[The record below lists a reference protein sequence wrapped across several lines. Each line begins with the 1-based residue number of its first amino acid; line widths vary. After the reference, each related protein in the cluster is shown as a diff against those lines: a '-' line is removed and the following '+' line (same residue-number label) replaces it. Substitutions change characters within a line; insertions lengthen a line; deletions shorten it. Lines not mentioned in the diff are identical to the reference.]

1 MLKFMKKVVLI
12 LIVILPLLVAGQ
24 EEKKFGIQFSG
35 FVKTDI
41 FYDSRQTVDLREG
54 HFLILPA
61 NESLDA
67 NLNDI
72 NAHSSFNFLSIQTR
86 LNGNITGPDVLKAK
100 TSGYIEAEFFGTSS
114 TDVNGFRLR
123 HAYAMLDWKKSELM
137 IGQFWHPMFITSCF
151 PATLSFNTGAPFE
164 PFSRNPQIRYTFRFG
179 KFRAIGTAVAQRDFQ
194 NAGPNG
200 NSSEY
205 LRNSGIPEGNLKLEF
220 NSLNKEKEKEFL
232 FGIGVDYKMLQPRLY
247 TSVTWKVNDTVY
259 TINPTDTLI
268 VPLEKKKSYST
279 DTKIDGLSA
288 FAYFK
293 LKFKPIT
300 IKVQGTYAQLSDNLT
315 MLGGYAV
322 SEITNSAI
330 NEVAYTP
337 MTIYSVWADIHTNG
351 PKWEFGIFGGYSG
364 NLGYDANPIQGSKAN
379 TIKEFYGRG
388 SDIKYVYRIAPRVA
402 YKSGKMKFAI
412 EVENTTAAYGAV
424 DVADQGKVINTKDI
438 NNLRVLLG
446 VFYMF

>member
-1 MLKFMKKVVLI
+1 MKKIAFI
-12 LIVILPLLVAGQ
+12 LLTILPILVTSQ

-41 FYDSRQTVDLREG
+41 FYDTRQTVDLREG

-61 NESLDA
+61 NEKLDTYG
-67 NLNDI
+67 NDI

-100 TSGYIEAEFFGTSS
+100 TSGYIEAEFFGTSNA
-114 TDVNGFRLR
+114 DVNGFRLR

-194 NAGPNG
+194 NQGPNG
-200 NSSEY
+200 ASTEY
-205 LRNSGIPEGNLKLEF
+205 LRNSGMPEGNLKLEF
-220 NSLNKEKEKEFL
+220 NSVNKEKEKEFL
-232 FGIGVDYKMLQPRLY
+232 FGVGVDYKTLQPRLF
-247 TSVTWKVNDTVY
+247 TSVTWKVNDTVF
-259 TINPTDTLI
+259 TINPADTLI
-268 VPLEKKKSYST
+268 VPLEKKRDYET
-279 DTKIDGLSA
+279 NVTVDGLSA

-300 IKVQGTYAQLSDNLT
+300 IKVQGTYGQLTDNLT

-322 SEITNSAI
+322 SEVTNAAT

-337 MTIYSVWADIHTNG
+337 MSIFSVWTDIHNNG
-351 PKWEFGIFGGYSG
+351 AKWEYGIFGGYTQ
-364 NLGYDANPIQGSKAN
+364 NLGFDLNPVGDPAKNI
-379 TIKEFYGRG
+379 YGRG
-388 SDIKYVYRIAPRVA
+388 SDIKSVYRIAPRVA
-402 YKSGKMKFAI
+402 YKSGKMKFALEI
-412 EVENTTAAYGAV
+412 ENTVAAYGKI
-424 DVADQGKVINTKDI
+424 DQNDKGLVKTTRDI
-438 NNLRVLLG
+438 SNLRVLLG

>member
-1 MLKFMKKVVLI
+1 MRKELLLF
-12 LIVILPLLVAGQ
+12 IVILPLLSLSQ

-41 FYDSRQTVDLREG
+41 FYDTRQTVDLREG

-61 NESLDA
+61 NEKPDV
-67 NLNDI
+67 NGKDI

-100 TSGYIEAEFFGTSS
+100 TSGYIEAEFFGTSN

-164 PFSRNPQIRYTFRFG
+164 PFSRNPQIRYTFRLG
-179 KFRAIGTAVAQRDFQ
+179 KFRLIGTALAQRDFQ
-194 NAGPNG
+194 NQGPNG
-200 NSSEY
+200 SSTEY
-205 LRNSGIPEGNLKLEF
+205 LRNSGIPEGNLKFEF
-220 NSLNKEKEKEFL
+220 SSINKEKEKEFL
-232 FGIGVDYKMLQPRLY
+232 FGVGVDYKTLQPRLF

-259 TINPTDTLI
+259 TINPADTLI
-268 VPLEKKKSYST
+268 VPVEKKKDYAT
-279 DTKIDGLSA
+279 VAKVNGLSA

-300 IKVQGTYAQLSDNLT
+300 IKVQGTYGQLTDNLT

-322 SEITNSAI
+322 SEVTDATTNA
-330 NEVAYTP
+330 VAYTP
-337 MTIYSVWADIHTNG
+337 MNVFAVWTDIHSNG
-351 PKWEFGIFGGYSG
+351 AKWEYGIFGGYTQ
-364 NLGYDANPIQGSKAN
+364 NLGFDLNPVGDPSKN
-379 TIKEFYGRG
+379 IYGRG
-388 SDIKYVYRIAPRVA
+388 SDIQYVYRVAPRVA
-402 YKSGKMKFAI
+402 YKSGKMKFAFEI
-412 EVENTTAAYGAV
+412 EETTAAYGARNNSNKGLV
-424 DVADQGKVINTKDI
+424 ENSKDI
-438 NNLRVLLG
+438 SNLRFLLG